1 MGAFGNEK
9 IENRDV
15 FRQQVSQFQRNHGP
29 NQLNQ
34 SASPSWKTIG
44 RREKVS
50 VCSSAG
56 RRGYSCVGTFNSV
69 ESALRGM
76 DRSIPEVL
84 LLDID
89 LPGMLGSEGV
99 REFRQR
105 FPSLQII
112 MLTVYA
118 EQDRVFESICNG
130 ACGYLLK
137 ETPPAKLLESIR
149 EAHHG
154 GAPMSPEIARKVVQL
169 FQKTGPP
176 EKFDEQLTAQEKRV
190 LEMLMQGHSYQR
202 AADQLNISVNTV
214 RDYIRSI
221 YDKLHVHSKSEAV
234 AKALRN
240 RLIR

>member
-1 MGAFGNEK
+1 MEDDRPTREGLG
-9 IENRDV
+9 
-15 FRQQVSQFQRNHGP
+15 
-29 NQLNQ
+29 LL
-34 SASPSWKTIG
+34 IG
-44 RREKVS
+44 
-50 VCSSAG
+50 G
-56 RRGYSCVGTFNSV
+56 TRGYSCVGTFNSV
-69 ESALRGM
+69 ESALREM

-89 LPGMLGSEGV
+89 LPGMLGSEGG
-99 REFRQR
+99 REFRQK
-105 FPSLQII
+105 FPSVQIV

-130 ACGYLLK
+130 AVGYLLK

-169 FQKTGPP
+169 FQKTGPS

-190 LEMLMQGHSYQR
+190 LERLMQGHSYQR

-234 AKALRN
+234 AKAIRN
-240 RLIR
+240 HLIR

>member
-1 MGAFGNEK
+1 MISTETAPQSIPPIRVAIVEDDRPT
-9 IENRDV
+9 RDGLGLLV
-15 FRQQVSQFQRNHGP
+15 NGTP
-29 NQLNQ
+29 
-34 SASPSWKTIG
+34 
-44 RREKVS
+44 
-50 VCSSAG
+50 
-56 RRGYSCVGTFNSV
+56 GYRCVGTFNSV
-69 ESALRGM
+69 ESALRTMGQ
-76 DRSIPEVL
+76 SNPEVL

-99 REFRQR
+99 TEFRQR
-105 FPSLQII
+105 FPTLQII

-149 EAHHG
+149 EAHNG

-169 FQKTGPP
+169 FQKTGPA
-176 EKFDEQLTAQEKRV
+176 EKFDAQLTAQERRV
-190 LEMLMQGHSYQR
+190 LEMLVQGYSYQR
-202 AADQLNISVNTV
+202 TADQLNISLNTV

-240 RLIR
+240 RLI